1 MRLRQMQMQMQM
13 QMQAAFLDLLSWLPD
28 AHTLRRKK
36 EVLLFISHS
45 KIGTRLCHRN
55 VRFPTCA
62 EEGLFQSSSSN
73 ALRALTYGGVQLMRW
88 QPLQTAKAKLQ
99 ATSLGLSRQLSAE
112 KATGAEKSHQFPFH
126 FNLKRK
132 PPWPRKGHSLLQ

>member
-55 VRFPTCA
+55 VRLLP
-62 EEGLFQSSSSN
+62 
-73 ALRALTYGGVQLMRW
+73 
-88 QPLQTAKAKLQ
+88 
-99 ATSLGLSRQLSAE
+99 
-112 KATGAEKSHQFPFH
+112 
-126 FNLKRK
+126 NLC
-132 PPWPRKGHSLLQ
+132 

>member
-1 MRLRQMQMQMQM
+1 MQMQMQM

-55 VRFPTCA
+55 VRLLP
-62 EEGLFQSSSSN
+62 
-73 ALRALTYGGVQLMRW
+73 
-88 QPLQTAKAKLQ
+88 
-99 ATSLGLSRQLSAE
+99 
-112 KATGAEKSHQFPFH
+112 
-126 FNLKRK
+126 NLC
-132 PPWPRKGHSLLQ
+132 